1 MPRRSDIQTR
11 VRLAQEAAR
20 IMREQ
25 AIQDFGTAKR
35 KARERLGLADTVPL
49 PKNTEIEAE
58 LRRAQSLFD
67 GDDHAARIGRL
78 RAVAGRAMRVLA
90 EFRPRLVGPV
100 LAGTATEHAA
110 VNLHLFADPAERVA
124 LALMERGIDYRSF
137 ERRLRMRNGEPLSD
151 LPGFAFS
158 AEGVELEL
166 TVFPEISVRQAPL
179 SPVDGRPMRRAS
191 LRELEAL
198 LAAGD

>member
-67 GDDHAARIGRL
+67 GDDHAARIDRL
-78 RAVAGRAMRVLA
+78 RAVACRAMRVLA